1 MATQTRKKKHVY
13 PTDECLAKLKA
24 DGLTQSEVSR
34 FLCIPYQAL
43 FMHTSERGFKFARRR
58 PTEYRRSELRR
69 AGYTEEEV
77 ARMVPCKK
85 DKPLP
90 IVGFVKK
97 KPAVTDETIKIDYS
111 EIISKAKS
119 GNPML
124 TGAWKKNSLDKTL
137 CS

>member
-1 MATQTRKKKHVY
+1 MATQTRKKKHIY

-43 FMHTSERGFKFARRR
+43 FMHTNERGFKFARRR

-97 KPAVTDETIKIDYS
+97 KQAFTADTKIDYS
-111 EIISKAKS
+111 ELISNAKS
-119 GNPML
+119 SNPML
-124 TGAWKKNSLDKTL
+124 VGAWKKTRSVNRHAAD
-137 CS
+137 